1 LLGYFGEQLPQPCW
15 NCDTCEAGTAQAL
28 GAEDDAFPINGSV
41 RHGEWGHGIVMSVE
55 PDRLTVL
62 FDTVGYKT
70 LARAAIEKQNLLTI
84 DEVR

>member
-1 LLGYFGEQLPQPCW
+1 
-15 NCDTCEAGTAQAL
+15 
-28 GAEDDAFPINGSV
+28 
-41 RHGEWGHGIVMSVE
+41 MSVE